1 MSKEIFV
8 VWNMDSE
15 YEFFSTK
22 AKAYARCVDI
32 INEVM
37 CDDPEEQEECLLE
50 LAEYAMAT
58 DVCGWY
64 MDYIDPY
71 GDDEDETD
79 STEPILSIDCI
90 DKWKEPRPMKY
101 HIYNTRYD
109 NEPFTINGKVLEFDN
124 YESANRF
131 VCMLERYITDF
142 KASDYYIREDKVYS
156 PYGYMDATTIWISK

>member
-8 VWNMDSE
+8 VWDMDSE

-37 CDDPEEQEECLLE
+37 CDDAEGRAECLLE
-50 LAEYAMAT
+50 LAEY
-58 DVCGWY
+58 DNVENICGWY
-64 MDYIDPY
+64 VSYIDPY
-71 GDDEDETD
+71 DDEDETD
-79 STEPILSIDCI
+79 DTEPILSRDCV
-90 DKWKEPRPMKY
+90 DEWKGPRPMKY

-109 NEPFTINGKVLEFDN
+109 NGPFTINGKVLEFDN

-131 VCMLERYITDF
+131 ICMLERYITDF
-142 KASDYYIREDKVYS
+142 KASDYYMREDKVYS
-156 PYGYMDATTIWISK
+156 PYGYMDATTVWINK